1 MKKINPNLLYG
12 LGTILLIAFVFSW
25 YQHQNKEVSKFPV
38 AVATSTQEAFQ
49 NNNSVSTTTYK
60 YGNIA
65 FQVVG
70 DSLMMSTLEISQN
83 GKLVFSKDDGGFYA
97 LGSPCPWDASTTKC
111 SPNSAPTFGVDINGN
126 GNKDF
131 VFGDNGGGSGD
142 FQSYYVFELSP
153 SGTVKKI
160 AELDDISGGAVFKDL
175 NHDGKL
181 DVDFSDATFDCWHSS
196 CAESRWSGGSIILS
210 WDEKAQQ
217 YTPNLNLMREPSPSL
232 AEITKQVNLF
242 KNTDWCKQVTDQY
255 GTGDECGVPWSYA
268 LGLIYSGNATSA
280 RKYLE
285 AVWPLV
291 SEKLIN
297 TGYYDFPTTAT
308 EKYLENELLSQ
319 LKQSPYYAAILT
331 LNGGK
336 IF

>member
-1 MKKINPNLLYG
+1 MKRVFAGIAYG
-12 LGTILLIAFVFSW
+12 LGIVVVGILVTIFYQNNRNNIASTT
-25 YQHQNKEVSKFPV
+25 
-38 AVATSTQEAFQ
+38 VATSTQEASQ
-49 NNNSVSTTTYK
+49 NNDSVSTTTYK
-60 YGNIA
+60 YGNIV
-65 FQVVG
+65 FQVIG
-70 DSLMMSTLEISQN
+70 DSFSLSVLKIFQD
-83 GKLVFSKDDGGFYA
+83 GKPVFSKDDGGFYA

-111 SPNSAPTFGVDINGN
+111 SPNSASTFGVDINGN

-196 CAESRWSGGSIILS
+196 CAESRWGGGSIILS

-217 YTPNLNLMREPSPSL
+217 YSPNLSLMRKPSPSL
-232 AEITKQVNLF
+232 TEITKQVNIF
-242 KNTDWCKQVTDQY
+242 KSTNWCMQVNTPE
-255 GTGDECGVPWSYA
+255 GAGDECNVPWSYA
-268 LGLIYSGNATSA
+268 LNLIYSGNATSA

-291 SEKLIN
+291 SERLIN
-297 TGYYDFPTTAT
+297 SGYYDFPATST
-308 EKYLENELLSQ
+308 EKYLENELSTQ
-319 LKQSPYYAAILT
+319 LKQSPYYDTILT